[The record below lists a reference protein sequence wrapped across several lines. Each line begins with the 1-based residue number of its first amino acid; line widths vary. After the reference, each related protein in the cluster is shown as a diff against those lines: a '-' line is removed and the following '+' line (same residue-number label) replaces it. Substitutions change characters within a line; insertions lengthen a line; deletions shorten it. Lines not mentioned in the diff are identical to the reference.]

1 MADLAVIYNNKKLEY
16 LATNQF
22 TVCGIVIEVCKKNY
36 TEEDMNNKYFFQ
48 NDDLGPFQPSSAD
61 IVLRQQLEKSLSK
74 FFYDNCDRKIRDLL
88 SVCRWYVT
96 TQTSAMVLVIECP
109 DQVTNW
115 RVLQRM
121 VPMASLL
128 NNIASSAKIRICPPV
143 NQGIPFEMRVD
154 ELSVYR
160 EDSA

>member
-1 MADLAVIYNNKKLEY
+1 MK
-16 LATNQF
+16 
-22 TVCGIVIEVCKKNY
+22 
-36 TEEDMNNKYFFQ
+36 NKYFFQ
-48 NDDLGPFQPSSAD
+48 NDDLGNFQPSSAD
-61 IVLRQQLEKSLSK
+61 IILRQQLEKSVSN

-96 TQTSAMVLVIECP
+96 THTSAMILVIECP
-109 DQVTNW
+109 DRVTNW
-115 RVLQRM
+115 RILQKM
-121 VPMASLL
+121 VSMASLL
-128 NNIASSAKIRICPPV
+128 NNIASSAKIRVCPPS